1 MAINHTLDVKTNSQ
15 FLSLFRIYFSSNDFS
30 STERYTVIPLKR
42 LEDDFPTYSKSVK
55 TGDVD
60 TDNVDTETVKMGI
73 SPL

>member
-1 MAINHTLDVKTNSQ
+1 MGHTN
-15 FLSLFRIYFSSNDFS
+15 FS

-60 TDNVDTETVKMGI
+60 TDNVDTEPAQKEVA
-73 SPL
+73 SR